1 MTLATRETE
10 AVATGHSANTDLSRN
25 AEQTL
30 LHRIIVSVAIATPLC
45 IGMWVGLIA
54 LAVRHS
60 AHMAGP
66 IAMAVGI
73 GVLNGLFFGTWA
85 GFVASN
91 DTFDELDQLA
101 DNIADR
107 ER

>member
-1 MTLATRETE
+1 MTLTTRGS
-10 AVATGHSANTDLSRN
+10 APIASGHSANLDLAHS

-30 LHRIIVSVAIATPLC
+30 LHRIIISVAIATPLC
-45 IGMWVGLIA
+45 IGIWVGLIA

-60 AHMAGP
+60 AQMAGP

-73 GVLNGLFFGTWA
+73 GVLNGVFFGTWA

-101 DNIADR
+101 DSIVDR

>member
-1 MTLATRETE
+1 MTLPTRGS
-10 AVATGHSANTDLSRN
+10 APVANGHSANLDLAHS

-30 LHRIIVSVAIATPLC
+30 LHRIIIGVAIATPLC
-45 IGMWVGLIA
+45 VAIWVALVA
-54 LAVRHS
+54 LAVRHA

-73 GVLNGLFFGTWA
+73 GILNGVFFGTWA

-91 DTFDELDQLA
+91 DTFDELDHLA
-101 DNIADR
+101 DSIVDR
-107 ER
+107 DR